1 MEPESQLLSRHVVD
15 TVAIATPEKR
25 TGRKSMSR
33 RSGQNGCIQEDGNW
47 YVVRFWRD
55 VAGQEK
61 RQRVRERIC
70 PISGPGKLSVS
81 ERKHKAKEIIEAS
94 GADTAEQFEKVVLS
108 NHGITFR
115 EQATTWLEQMTNRK
129 RKPVAPSTLE
139 NWERCLRNWLNPNI
153 GDMPLDS
160 IGNLALRNLGAT
172 MVKGRLGASAIRSYT
187 NAVKMVVASAVNEE
201 GDALFPRKW
210 NHDFIDLPEDRNP
223 KQPTLT
229 SSAVTAIVG
238 APREKSYR
246 MLYTLCASA
255 GLRFGEAL
263 GIDIRNISPDSTT
276 IKICQKA
283 WRGQIHDYLKSESG
297 KREIDLHSTVA
308 TMLKEFVGERKS
320 GLLFSTR
327 TGKQLYQSSILRR
340 SLHPILANLKQPKTG
355 CHAFRRFR
363 ITWLRKNLVP
373 EDLITFWHGHA
384 GKTVTDSY
392 SKLKDDAEF
401 RKQVAEKVGL
411 GFELPSPKAV
421 VGLNGPKLEVGRVE
435 ELAVNC

>member
-1 MEPESQLLSRHVVD
+1 
-15 TVAIATPEKR
+15 
-25 TGRKSMSR
+25 MSR
-33 RSGQNGCIQEDGNW
+33 RSGQSGCIQEDGNW
-47 YVVRFWRD
+47 YVVRFWKD

-70 PISGPGKLSVS
+70 PISGPGKLSGS
-81 ERKHKAKEIIEAS
+81 ERKRRAKEIIEAS
-94 GADTAEQFEKVVLS
+94 GADTAEHFEKVVRS
-108 NHGITFR
+108 NHGTTFR
-115 EQATTWLEQMTNRK
+115 EQAEIWLEQLKNRK

-160 IGNLALRNLGAT
+160 IGNLVLKNLGRT

-201 GDALFPRKW
+201 GDALHPRKW
-210 NHDFIDLPEDRNP
+210 NHDFIDLPEDKNP
-223 KQPTLT
+223 KQPSLA

-238 APREKSYR
+238 APEEKLYR
-246 MLYTLCASA
+246 MLYVLCASG

-263 GIDIRNISPDSTT
+263 GIDIRNISLDFTT

-283 WRGQIHDYLKSESG
+283 WRGEIHDYLKSDSG
-297 KREIDLHSTVA
+297 RREIDLHPAVA
-308 TMLKEFVGERKS
+308 AMLKDFIGERKS
-320 GLLFSTR
+320 GLLFCTR
-327 TGKQLYQSSILRR
+327 TGRQLSQSNILRR
-340 SLHPILANLKQPKTG
+340 SLHPILAGLKQPKTG

-384 GKTVTDSY
+384 RKTVTDSY
-392 SKLKDDAEF
+392 SKLKDDVEF
-401 RKQVAEKVGL
+401 RKQVAEKAGL
-411 GFELPSPKAV
+411 GFELPLGKPLLDRMDRKI
-421 VGLNGPKLEVGRVE
+421 EVGVVE
-435 ELAVNC
+435 ELAVNY

>member
-1 MEPESQLLSRHVVD
+1 MEPESQLLPRDVVD
-15 TVAIATPEKR
+15 TVVQATPEKR

-47 YVVRFWRD
+47 YVVRFWKD

-70 PISGPGKLSVS
+70 PISGPGQLSAS
-81 ERKHKAKEIIEAS
+81 ERKHRAKEIIEAS
-94 GADTAEQFEKVVLS
+94 EADTAAHFERVVRS

-115 EQATTWLEQMTNRK
+115 EQAEIWLEKMTKRK

-153 GDMPLDS
+153 GDMPLES
-160 IGNLALRNLGAT
+160 IGNLVLKNLGAT
-172 MVKGRLGASAIRSYT
+172 MLKGGLGASAIRSYT

-201 GDALFPRKW
+201 GDALYPRKW
-210 NHDFIDLPEDRNP
+210 NHDFIDLPEDKNP

-229 SSAVTAIVG
+229 GDVVTAIVG
-238 APREKSYR
+238 TPMRKLYR
-246 MLYTLCASA
+246 MFYTLCASG

-263 GIDIRNISPDSTT
+263 GIDIKNISPDYTT

-283 WRGQIHDYLKSESG
+283 WRGQIHDYLKSDNG
-297 KREIDLHSTVA
+297 KREIDLHPTVA
-308 TMLKEFVGERKS
+308 AMLKDFVGGRKS

-327 TGKQLYQSSILRR
+327 TGLQLSQQNILRR
-340 SLHPILANLKQPKTG
+340 SLHPTLANLKQPKMG

-363 ITWLRKNLVP
+363 ITWLRKNSAP

-384 GKTVTDSY
+384 RNTVTDSY
-392 SKLKDDAEF
+392 SKVRDDVEF
-401 RKQVAEKVGL
+401 RKQVANKVGL
-411 GFELPSPKAV
+411 GFELPSEKAV
-421 VGLNGPKLEVGRVE
+421 VGLNGPKIEVGAVE
-435 ELAVNC
+435 EVAVNC